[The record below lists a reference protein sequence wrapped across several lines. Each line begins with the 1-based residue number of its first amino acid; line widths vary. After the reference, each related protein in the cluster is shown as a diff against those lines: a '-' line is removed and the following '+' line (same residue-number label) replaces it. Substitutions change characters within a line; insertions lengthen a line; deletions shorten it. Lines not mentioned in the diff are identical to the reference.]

1 MAAPDKWNWVNQAV
15 NEVATVLRGSTAF
28 MASSGLAGGVGVV
41 TQVVEHDI
49 EQAVMARHGVVV
61 AAVRYAGHARAED
74 DDAAAQTDYL
84 VRVEI
89 RMMGRLPLEH
99 RPADR
104 VGLITSLQRAASC
117 IETLMSIE
125 INPNGG
131 RFAGFS
137 ELAFADGASSDEQ
150 INEDGYFA
158 AVTSGIRLQ
167 VTLQDS

>member
-1 MAAPDKWNWVNQAV
+1 MAAPDKWNWLNQAV
-15 NEVATVLRGSTAF
+15 NEVATMLRGSVAF
-28 MASSGLAGGVGVV
+28 MSSSALPGGVGVV

-61 AAVRYAGHARAED
+61 AAVRYAGHARADD
-74 DDAAAQTDYL
+74 DDAAGQSDYL

-117 IETLMSIE
+117 IETLMARE

-131 RFAGFS
+131 RFQDFA
-137 ELAFADGASSDEQ
+137 ELAYADGASSDEQ
-150 INEDGYFA
+150 VNEDGYFA

-167 VTLQDS
+167 VTLVDA

>member
-1 MAAPDKWNWVNQAV
+1 MAAPDKWNWLNQAV
-15 NEVATVLRGSTAF
+15 NEVATVLRASTAF
-28 MASSGLAGGVGVV
+28 MAGSALPGGVGVV

-61 AAVRYAGHARAED
+61 TGVRYAGHNRADD
-74 DDAAAQTDYL
+74 DDAAGQTDYL
-84 VRVEI
+84 VRIEI

-99 RPADR
+99 RPVDR

-117 IETLMSIE
+117 IETLMAIE

-131 RFAGFS
+131 RFGGFS
-137 ELAFADGASSDEQ
+137 ELAFADGATADEQ
-150 INEDGYFA
+150 VNEDGYFA

-167 VTLQDS
+167 VTLQDA